1 MMRRADAIEMAL
13 LDLLDVLEE
22 FSSLPPGLVKEARAA
37 VALPRQGY
45 RRGLGRLVGNARCSE
60 CRTHQPAL
68 TCFDCDPAD
77 GSCGWMVCD
86 GCLYKVLPLPP
97 AAVDLAR
104 ASTTILDALDDVHDP
119 GAEAGTW
126 MGHSRDDA
134 REALSR
140 LGIPSDDGGGSA

>member
-1 MMRRADAIEMAL
+1 MRRADAIEMAL

-77 GSCGWMVCD
+77 GSCGWMVCVRSAGWRSHADRRRDREHVLLPD
-86 GCLYKVLPLPP
+86 G
-97 AAVDLAR
+97 
-104 ASTTILDALDDVHDP
+104 ILRGVTER
-119 GAEAGTW
+119 G
-126 MGHSRDDA
+126 
-134 REALSR
+134 LS
-140 LGIPSDDGGGSA
+140 A